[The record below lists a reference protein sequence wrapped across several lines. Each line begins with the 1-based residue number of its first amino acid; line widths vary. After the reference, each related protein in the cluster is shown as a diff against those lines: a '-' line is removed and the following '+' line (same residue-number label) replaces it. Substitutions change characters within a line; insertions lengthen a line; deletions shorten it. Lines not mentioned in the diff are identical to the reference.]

1 MQGSQVKQIH
11 DLCQKIMSLKKANNY
26 PVRIRLRG
34 LVQKCSCKPRE
45 VLFCDAALAQPPVTC
60 MPRWRAF
67 CPITQ
72 PPRIFQ
78 TTCLHTYILR
88 NGNVITIEMGDSEVA
103 TEKLLYHISRL
114 GRTNYSHWLLATINH
129 LILSCRPRWQL
140 P

>member
-1 MQGSQVKQIH
+1 MYFLGRRLTLSILKILEASQQNKSHQTNLLCKDEGVLPFKFTAWCWRSRRPPLQGSQVKQIH
-11 DLCQKIMSLKKANNY
+11 DLCQKIINLRKANNY
-26 PVRIRLRG
+26 PVRIRLRW

-78 TTCLHTYILR
+78 TTCLHTY
-88 NGNVITIEMGDSEVA
+88 M
-103 TEKLLYHISRL
+103 Y
-114 GRTNYSHWLLATINH
+114 
-129 LILSCRPRWQL
+129 
-140 P
+140 